1 MRSSPSCGSCRI
13 AASRDAS
20 ARERE
25 PRDRR
30 SLRPTAVH
38 ARSPRRSSIA
48 VEPTTLLKSTV
59 ARTRSHGSSRIGRAA
74 ALSVGDHGGKVVI
87 TGRRAYCVSQFA
99 RSKAPPTPEKTAKFR
114 GALTP
119 NASVIATPNDSRRS
133 PLNSAVARVCQPTR
147 RRRPKRISAPVAMT
161 PSGGIIPAGKYQ
173 LSSCVYSKNREKCP
187 HSTFG
192 CQTLPTEPYL
202 SATAE
207 RKPSPSAYRKNT
219 ELKRPHLR
227 DILSSCLFR

>member
-38 ARSPRRSSIA
+38 ARSPRRSRIA

-59 ARTRSHGSSRIGRAA
+59 ARTLSHGSSRIGRAA

-133 PLNSAVARVCQPTR
+133 PLNSAVARVCQPTGHFLR
-147 RRRPKRISAPVAMT
+147 V
-161 PSGGIIPAGKYQ
+161 
-173 LSSCVYSKNREKCP
+173 RER
-187 HSTFG
+187 H
-192 CQTLPTEPYL
+192 Y
-202 SATAE
+202 
-207 RKPSPSAYRKNT
+207 RSPS
-219 ELKRPHLR
+219 LR
-227 DILSSCLFR
+227 STVGGAPFAFT